1 MVSEEDGVHVDTVDA
16 DVDTVV
22 ERLKQ
27 AIRETPAE
35 LMTVFD
41 HQENAAQED
50 MDLPPT
56 TVLVFGNP
64 DLGTPLLA
72 EHRTLALDLPQ
83 RMLVYDDN
91 GTTKIVHNDPA
102 HLFDRHGVDDVDAQ
116 NKTANLLHG
125 IVEQA
130 RQP

>member
-1 MVSEEDGVHVDTVDA
+1 MVAEQDGVHIDTMDA
-16 DVDTVV
+16 DVDTVI

-27 AIRETPAE
+27 AIKDSPAS

-41 HQENAAQED
+41 PQENADQAG

-64 DLGTPLLA
+64 ALGTPLLRK
-72 EHRTLALDLPQ
+72 HRTLALDLPQ

-102 HLFDRHGVDDVDAQ
+102 HLFDRHGVDDEETQ
-116 NKTANLLHG
+116 NKIADLLHG
-125 IVEQA
+125 LVQQA